1 MRRPLAV
8 LLASVLLATP
18 LSAQEQEPPPPPLD
32 LPVSVERIREALSSP
47 GPFLLDAL
55 NRQPNFRV
63 EVEERRP
70 TFAEIFGGEDFK
82 GGPVPPG
89 GLYAYEQQR
98 RMFPNSTPPLFSID
112 ALPILS
118 GLVNAIGDWRRAR
131 SATAARAE
139 VERAMA
145 EFCAAQPN
153 GGADVA
159 GCDKNR

>member
-1 MRRPLAV
+1 MRPLAV
-8 LLASVLLATP
+8 VLASVLVAAPLAAQAQTTP
-18 LSAQEQEPPPPPLD
+18 QPPLD

-55 NRQPNFRV
+55 DRQPNFRI

-70 TFAEIFGGEDFK
+70 TFAEIFGGADFK

-98 RMFPNSTPPLFSID
+98 RMFPNSTPPLFSLD
-112 ALPILS
+112 AMPIVG

-131 SATAARAE
+131 SAAAARAE

-145 EFCAAQPN
+145 EFCAAQPD
-153 GGADVA
+153 GGADVV
-159 GCDKNR
+159 GCEKNR